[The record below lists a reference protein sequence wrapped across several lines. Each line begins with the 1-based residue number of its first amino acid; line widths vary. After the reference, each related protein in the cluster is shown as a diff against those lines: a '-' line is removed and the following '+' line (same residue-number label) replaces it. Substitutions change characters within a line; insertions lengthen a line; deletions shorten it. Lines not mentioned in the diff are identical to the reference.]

1 METLYKIDFVQVNR
15 LTNKGKRDKIK
26 GIGGEKGQ
34 CVHNFVTN
42 SRSAEE
48 F

>member
-1 METLYKIDFVQVNR
+1 MNKV
-15 LTNKGKRDKIK
+15 TNKGKRDKIK

-42 SRSAEE
+42 SRSAKKQRIIG
-48 F
+48 

>member
-1 METLYKIDFVQVNR
+1 MNR

-34 CVHNFVTN
+34 CVHN
-42 SRSAEE
+42 SRSAKKNYRLKHNSDPHD
-48 F
+48 